1 VLGLTA
7 FRGGFRTAALGTVLH
22 VVIALAWA
30 LVFTFLYRRWPRLQ
44 RALAHTA
51 GLALPSAAAGATVW
65 LVMNNVVAPLGRGR
79 RPQLNVCVRP
89 A

>member
-30 LVFTFLYRRWPRLQ
+30 LVFTFLYRRWPRAFNEHWRIL
-44 RALAHTA
+44 RASLSPAPP
-51 GLALPSAAAGATVW
+51 LALPCGS
-65 LVMNNVVAPLGRGR
+65 
-79 RPQLNVCVRP
+79 
-89 A
+89 